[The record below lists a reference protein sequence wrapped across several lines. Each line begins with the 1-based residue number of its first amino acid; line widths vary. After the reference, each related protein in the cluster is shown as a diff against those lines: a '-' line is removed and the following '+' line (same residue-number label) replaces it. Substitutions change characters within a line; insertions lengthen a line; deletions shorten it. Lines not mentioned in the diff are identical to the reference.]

1 MRAGWALWSKKPGSR
16 DDYSVL
22 ACSFA
27 PFTRADFTTIITRF
41 SAGTPDTR
49 SSGPGALPWVTLSW
63 VGTDDR
69 LQLGIAVTDGT
80 GQVDGVGRPIT
91 QTSYFCVPYADIAET
106 RLGYSALYRAVSGI
120 TLPPRDGEM
129 ISLPVPQ
136 PPVADP
142 VEAVA
147 RFGERQVA
155 TAAALLLQG
164 PVSVVQAEGATL
176 EERLEFI
183 DAVTSLLPFG
193 YRARFA
199 AATWTDSGTRHRLR
213 LAFAARPR
221 EDAMAIAWRRPGD
234 IPSGAGI
241 AREYLDKFRALRG
254 MGPAT
259 DRVFGLPVV
268 LTHLAADTTP
278 RKFEHSRAAV
288 DTLLQIDLPF
298 RVERELE
305 NDTPVELADLRQVFR
320 QERTLELEPRGR
332 VTLLKALSAQGEAAD
347 WLTLARR
354 LDDVPDAETV
364 RQILGTY
371 GRRVLWTDEPDGGVI
386 RDCIKVSARVDLE
399 DGVLA
404 ALLPPPEDARGL
416 PRAVRCAADLFAE
429 IATADPASGD
439 TYPLT
444 RKTLAGAPQAV
455 AALLAALADSVPDAE
470 RCLNWLRPDAPQ
482 DLTRLFAIALGVT
495 PGAISEPEVM
505 TIAGLGTYCVAAL
518 LDIASITGQLDVVLP
533 GCARW
538 VAAGGTPGPDVTR
551 CLMDLPVTTA
561 RQRAWLDMTRLAAG
575 ISPSALPPPAGHRD
589 SEPYLTDLAGIW
601 LGLSR
606 EYALFNGDRC
616 IRVLARY
623 LDGQRWTVTEEQAA
637 AVASLATWLREFD
650 RDEELQASVMA
661 GLTACPEAAGWEFA
675 RQWVASARPDD
686 PKVVRRRALASLATA
701 PPGTDASQLAVLCVR
716 AHQENITAGE
726 AFSQLAKSGAIDSV
740 TAAADLMNELGTE
753 FARSG
758 IQRRTADHW
767 VQVYAGAIARGEFDE
782 RLLQPFRAR
791 VLSGSR
797 DNVKFYL
804 DMVLILASGERP
816 GQYELTDSERKW
828 FTELRDDL
836 DSVLSRSQPGFIKR
850 HLFWSSE

>member
-22 ACSFA
+22 ACSSA

-41 SAGTPDTR
+41 SAGTPDSR

-69 LQLGIAVTDGT
+69 LQLGIAVTDAT

-91 QTSYFCVPYADIAET
+91 QTSYFCVPYADIAESQT
-106 RLGYSALYRAVSGI
+106 GYSALYRAVSGI
-120 TLPPRDGEM
+120 TLPRRDGEM
-129 ISLPVPQ
+129 ISLSVPQ

-176 EERLEFI
+176 EDRLEFI
-183 DAVTSLLPFG
+183 DAVASLLPFG

-199 AATWTDSGTRHRLR
+199 AATWTDGGTRHRLR

-221 EDAMAIAWRRPGD
+221 EDAVAIAWRRPGE
-234 IPSGAGI
+234 IPSGGI
-241 AREYLDKFRALRG
+241 AREYFDQFRALRG

-259 DRVFGLPVV
+259 GRVFGLPVV
-268 LTHLAADTTP
+268 LTHLASDTTP

-305 NDTPVELADLRQVFR
+305 NGAPVDLADLRQVFR

-332 VTLLKALSAQGEAAD
+332 VTLLKALGAQGEAAD

-354 LDDVPDAETV
+354 LGDAPDAETV
-364 RQILGTY
+364 RQILGTF
-371 GRRVLWTDEPDGGVI
+371 GRRVLWADEPDGGVI
-386 RDCIKVSARVDLE
+386 RDCLKVSARFDLE

-404 ALLPPPEDARGL
+404 ALLPPPEDAHGL
-416 PRAVRCAADLFAE
+416 PRAVRCAAGLLAE
-429 IATADPASGD
+429 IAPADPASGD

-444 RKTLAGAPQAV
+444 RKALAGAPRAM

-482 DLTRLFAIALGVT
+482 DLIRLFAIALGVT
-495 PGAISEPEVM
+495 PGAVFEPE
-505 TIAGLGTYCVAAL
+505 IAQLASLGTRCVAAL
-518 LDIASITGQLDVVLP
+518 LDIASVTGQLDVVLP

-538 VAAGGTPGPDVTR
+538 VAAGAAPGPDVTR
-551 CLMDLPVTTA
+551 CLVDLPVTTA

-575 ISPSALPPPAGHRD
+575 ISPSALPPSAGHPD
-589 SEPYLTDLAGIW
+589 SGPYLTDLAGIW
-601 LGLSR
+601 VGLSR

-637 AVASLATWLREFD
+637 AVAALAAQLREFD

-661 GLTACPEAAGWEFA
+661 GLTASPEAAGWEFA

-686 PKVVRRRALASLATA
+686 PKVVRSQALASLAKA
-701 PPGTDASQLAVLCVR
+701 PPGTGATQLAALCVR
-716 AHQENITAGE
+716 AYQGNVTAGE

-740 TAAADLMNELGTE
+740 ATAADLINELGTE
-753 FARSG
+753 FAGSG
-758 IQRRTADHW
+758 IRRQTADHW
-767 VQVYAGAIARGEFDE
+767 VQAYAAAFARGEFGE
-782 RLLQPFRAR
+782 RLIQQFRER
-791 VLSGSR
+791 VLSGAQV
-797 DNVKFYL
+797 NVRFYL

-816 GQYELTDSERKW
+816 GQYELTASERAW

-836 DSVLSRSQPGFIKR
+836 DSLLSRSQPGFIKR
-850 HLFWSSE
+850 HLFWNSE